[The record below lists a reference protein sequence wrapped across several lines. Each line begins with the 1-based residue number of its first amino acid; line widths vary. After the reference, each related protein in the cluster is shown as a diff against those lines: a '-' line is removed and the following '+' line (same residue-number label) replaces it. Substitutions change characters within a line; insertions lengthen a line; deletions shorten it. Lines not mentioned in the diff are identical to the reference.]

1 MHLSCKVNGN
11 YTILCTIEKQL
22 LCSMNIGKRREM
34 LPESRFIRIGRSLIL
49 NLEHIWQLDR
59 RQSTV
64 TMLYLGESVTVKIP
78 RNHLRELDMI

>member
-1 MHLSCKVNGN
+1 
-11 YTILCTIEKQL
+11 
-22 LCSMNIGKRREM
+22 MNIGKRREM